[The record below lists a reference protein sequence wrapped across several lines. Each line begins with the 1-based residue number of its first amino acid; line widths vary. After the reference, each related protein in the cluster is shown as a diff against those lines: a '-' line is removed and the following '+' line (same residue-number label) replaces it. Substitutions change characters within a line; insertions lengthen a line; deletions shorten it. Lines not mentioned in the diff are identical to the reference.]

1 MRAGA
6 QTILGFTMLIAAAS
20 PAHAARLKD
29 LVDVE
34 GFRSNALVGVG
45 IVVGLRG
52 TGDDAGSFLARRPLS
67 TLLKNLGSAVEAQD
81 IKARNVAIVTVT
93 AELPPFARAGTAIDV
108 TVASIGTAKSLEGGT
123 LIATALKGL
132 DRQTYAIA
140 QGTLVVGGYDV
151 ASLSG
156 SVDRKNHVTAGRVP
170 QGATVERE
178 VQNTMP
184 EDVLLLTLHEPDF
197 TTAARIKAA
206 VDTRLGE
213 GSAEVKD
220 PGAVSVKIAG
230 DWTGKAVELIATLEA
245 LEASPDAPAR
255 VVIDEKSGTIVVGA
269 NVTLAP
275 VAIAYGGIHIK
286 VQERFPVSQPSS
298 FGRGRTV
305 VTPDS
310 NIAVEEG
317 SGKAQAIP
325 AATTVA
331 DIAAA
336 LNTLGVKPRDLVPIF
351 QALKAAGALTAE
363 IKVL

>member
-1 MRAGA
+1 MRATHA
-6 QTILGFTMLIAAAS
+6 IALALAAS
-20 PAHAARLKD
+20 TFSGTAEAARLKD
-29 LVDVE
+29 LVEVE
-34 GFRSNALVGVG
+34 GFRPNALVGVG
-45 IVVGLRG
+45 IVVGLKG

-67 TLLKNLGSAVEAQD
+67 TLLKSLGSAVEAGD

-93 AELPPFARAGTAIDV
+93 AELPPYARAGTQIDV
-108 TVASIGTAKSLEGGT
+108 NVASIGTAKSLEGGT

-140 QGTLVVGGYDV
+140 QGQLVLGGYDV
-151 ASLSG
+151 GSLAG
-156 SVDRKNHVTAGRVP
+156 SVERKNHVTAGRVP
-170 QGATVERE
+170 HGATVERE
-178 VQNTMP
+178 VENQLP

-206 VDTRLGE
+206 VDLEIGE
-213 GSAEVKD
+213 GTAEVKD

-230 DWTGKAVELIATLEA
+230 DWAGKTVELIAKLEA
-245 LEASPDAPAR
+245 IEASPDAPAR
-255 VVIDEKSGTIVVGA
+255 VIIDEKSGTIVVGGHVSIGA
-269 NVTLAP
+269 

-286 VQERFPVSQPSS
+286 VQERFAVSQPSS

-305 VTPDS
+305 ITPDS
-310 NIAVEEG
+310 NISVEEAA
-317 SGKAQAIP
+317 GKAQTMP
-325 AATTVA
+325 EATTVA

-336 LNTLGVKPRDLVPIF
+336 LNALGVKPRDLVPIF